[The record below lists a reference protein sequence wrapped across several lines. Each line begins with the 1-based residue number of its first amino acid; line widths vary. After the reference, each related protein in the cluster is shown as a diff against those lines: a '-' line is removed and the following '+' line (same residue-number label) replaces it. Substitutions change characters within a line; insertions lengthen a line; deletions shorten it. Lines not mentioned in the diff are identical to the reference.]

1 MMSAYMVDANIFL
14 ETELKEERGRPCKA
28 FLNKLKKGEME
39 GLTTDFIID
48 AIAIVMEDYGRTWA
62 EIRKFLV
69 SLTRYRSL
77 RIYTLSLVDRIMAT
91 ESMKLHSLDFDDGT
105 TYQAMRACSISQ
117 IVSYDNHFDN
127 IPDIKRVTPE
137 EILE

>member
-14 ETELKEERGRPCKA
+14 EVELKQERGSFCKA
-28 FLNKLKKGEME
+28 FLNKLKRGEME

-48 AIAIVMEDYGRTWA
+48 AITIIMEDYGKTWA

-69 SLTRYRSL
+69 SLTRYRGI
-77 RIYTLSLVDRIMAT
+77 RVYTLSLVDRIMAT
-91 ESMKLHSLDFDDGT
+91 EFMKLHNLDFDDGT
-105 TYQAMRACSISQ
+105 TYQAMRTCSISQ

-137 EILE
+137 EIIE